1 MSAPILPFEPYLLM
15 LCLVTLF
22 LWAISKDEI
31 EKQKNKKAWKI
42 ALYSFLVAFVLMGYS
57 PIIMD
62 CVKHWSS
69 YSSWIFYPILGD
81 AFIIVLLVALSQE
94 IKRMHSYEFPLVLFI
109 IGLIFVLFLIGWY
122 LV

>member
-15 LCLVTLF
+15 LCLVAVF

-42 ALYSFLVAFVLMGYS
+42 AFYSFLVAFVLMGYS

-69 YSSWIFYPILGD
+69 WSSWIFYPILGD
-81 AFIIVLLVALSQE
+81 AFIIMILVSLTQE
-94 IKRMHSYEFPLVLFI
+94 IRRMRLNELPFVLFA